1 MKRPVRVLELR
12 SATGPGGGPEKTIL
26 AGAATHDPRAFA
38 VTVCYLRNQS
48 DEDDSISARARAA
61 GVKFV
66 TIPERH
72 SFDLGTWRALKRLV
86 DEHAID
92 IVHAHDHKSDLLALC
107 LAKATGVVPLSTAHG
122 WTGHSRRERY
132 VYYPADRKL
141 LTRFPHV
148 VAVSSEIRARLVEA
162 GAHPLRV
169 STILNGIDHRKF
181 RRDPARREATRRA
194 LGLDPSDLVIGSFGR
209 LEPQKR
215 YDILIDVCASLSR
228 RAELCG
234 APTGKPALDGPPQ
247 LKLLIAGDGSL
258 MPALT
263 AQAAQLMP
271 ENARMLGHRADV
283 ADVMSAFDVF
293 VQSSDYEGT
302 PNAVLEAMAVE
313 TPVVATTAGGT
324 AELLTDAVHGLL
336 VPCGNPSALRTAIER
351 TIADPAATAHRVAAA
366 RARVERELSF
376 EQRMK
381 HLEAVYERMYACAS
395 SS

>member
-1 MKRPVRVLELR
+1 VKRPVRVLELR

-26 AGAATHDPRAFA
+26 AGAATHDPGRFA
-38 VTVCYLRNQS
+38 VTVCYLRNQC
-48 DEDDSISARARAA
+48 DDDDSISRRARAA
-61 GVKFV
+61 GVTYV

-72 SFDLGTWRALKRLV
+72 SFDLGTWRALKQLV
-86 DEHAID
+86 HDRDID

-107 LAKATGVVPLSTAHG
+107 LARTAGIVPLSTAHG

-148 VAVSSEIRARLVEA
+148 VAVSSEIRARLVDA
-162 GAHPLRV
+162 GAHPSRV
-169 STILNGIDHRKF
+169 STILNGVDHRKF
-181 RRDPARREATRRA
+181 RRDPARRDATRRA
-194 LGLDPSDLVIGSFGR
+194 LGLAPSDLVIGSFGR

-228 RAELCG
+228 
-234 APTGKPALDGPPQ
+234 THPALR
-247 LKLLIAGDGSL
+247 LLIAGDGSL
-258 MPALT
+258 AQDLA
-263 AQAAQLMP
+263 AQAERLMP
-271 ENARMLGHRADV
+271 ETCRMLGHRADV
-283 ADVMSAFDVF
+283 AEVMSAFDVF

-324 AELLTDAVHGLL
+324 AELLTSDLHGLL
-336 VPCGNPSALRTAIER
+336 VPCGNPGALHHAIER
-351 TIADPAATAHRVAAA
+351 TIADRAGTSRRVAAA
-366 RARVERELSF
+366 RARVEHELSF

-381 HLEAVYERMYACAS
+381 RLEAVYERMYACAS

>member
-1 MKRPVRVLELR
+1 MCRLGDGVVKRPLRVLELR
-12 SATGPGGGPEKTIL
+12 SATGAGGGPEKTIL
-26 AGAATHDPRAFA
+26 LGAATHDPDRFA

-48 DEDDSISARARAA
+48 DADDSISKRARAA
-61 GVKFV
+61 GVNFV

-72 SFDLGTWRALKRLV
+72 SFDLGAWRAVKQLV
-86 DEHAID
+86 RENDID
-92 IVHAHDHKSDLLALC
+92 IVHAHDHKTDLLALC
-107 LAKATGVVPLSTAHG
+107 LARASGVIALSTAHG

-148 VAVSSEIRARLVEA
+148 VAVSSEIRERLVEA
-162 GAHPLRV
+162 GADPSRV
-169 STILNGIDHRKF
+169 STILNGVDHRKF
-181 RRDPARREATRRA
+181 RRNPARREATRRA
-194 LGLDPSDLVIGSFGR
+194 LGLDPSDVVIGSFGR

-215 YDILIDVCASLSR
+215 YDILIDVCAALAR
-228 RAELCG
+228 TR
-234 APTGKPALDGPPQ
+234 PALT
-247 LKLLIAGDGSL
+247 LLLAGDGSL
-258 MPALT
+258 
-263 AQAAQLMP
+263 AQDLAEQASRLMP
-271 ENARMLGHRADV
+271 VRCRLLGHRADV

-324 AELLTDAVHGLL
+324 AELLSNDVHGLL
-336 VPCGNPSALRTAIER
+336 VPRGNPGALHNAIER
-351 TIADPAATAHRVAAA
+351 TLADPAGAHRRVAAA
-366 RARVERELSF
+366 RQRVEQELSF

-381 HLEAVYERMYACAS
+381 RLEAVYERMYACAS